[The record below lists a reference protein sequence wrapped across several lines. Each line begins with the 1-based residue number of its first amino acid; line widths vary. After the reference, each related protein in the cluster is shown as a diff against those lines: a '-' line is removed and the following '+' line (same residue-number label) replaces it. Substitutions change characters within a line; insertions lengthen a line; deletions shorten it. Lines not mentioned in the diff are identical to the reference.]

1 MNWKHELASLGK
13 IFLSYLRVVAVTVIA
28 AIAVLG
34 IWVLVMKLFG
44 R

>member
-13 IFLSYLRVVAVTVIA
+13 IFLSYLRVAVVAMIA
-28 AIAVLG
+28 ATIVLG
-34 IWVLVMKLFG
+34 IVAGVMKLFG